1 MLMVFVLAHQVKA
14 DQMPASDTGEIF
26 LVTVVDTSPTSGSYW
41 RRIKELA
48 RQAMDCL
55 QPGDRLQLLS
65 ARPGQPVLHLNTVID
80 SPNAAADKALHGC
93 LTNIH
98 QAFFLSKADVTRA
111 VEMAFDEL
119 NKHSQDYL
127 CCLIVLSDGKLSDNQ
142 IKQVRRLATAYRSR
156 KWPFLFTAGKG
167 ANRHL
172 FIAGSEDELDVAIIG
187 DVNLPQWLA
196 QVRTFAAKLAEEK
209 AERPAKSARI
219 QPSESAN
226 EASGKQP
233 PETEPP
239 EKPPLP
245 SGKTTGLPH
254 IKEPNDIPG
263 ARSDADN
270 SRPGWY
276 IPAYPMRRDKQPHPP
291 VGADDLQQPK
301 EPKIPDKPKTKAK
314 SLFPVLKNRWPL
326 AVTTGGILAGA
337 VLLLLVMSLRKP
349 TADSEG
355 LDQESELVTDEE
367 ARLIALSNGERF
379 DLGEG
384 QSINNLI
391 IGTNPGSPVPIV
403 DDEVEDEHF
412 KISNRRGRFKIKN
425 LSTKV
430 LMVNGI
436 TLVKGQKHELLI
448 PATIEV
454 TKNVK
459 ISLFREFPEIEQ
471 KNQEIEGG
479 QL

>member
-1 MLMVFVLAHQVKA
+1 
-14 DQMPASDTGEIF
+14 
-26 LVTVVDTSPTSGSYW
+26 
-41 RRIKELA
+41 
-48 RQAMDCL
+48 
-55 QPGDRLQLLS
+55 
-65 ARPGQPVLHLNTVID
+65 
-80 SPNAAADKALHGC
+80 
-93 LTNIH
+93 
-98 QAFFLSKADVTRA
+98 
-111 VEMAFDEL
+111 
-119 NKHSQDYL
+119 
-127 CCLIVLSDGKLSDNQ
+127 
-142 IKQVRRLATAYRSR
+142 
-156 KWPFLFTAGKG
+156 
-167 ANRHL
+167 
-172 FIAGSEDELDVAIIG
+172 
-187 DVNLPQWLA
+187 
-196 QVRTFAAKLAEEK
+196 
-209 AERPAKSARI
+209 
-219 QPSESAN
+219 
-226 EASGKQP
+226 
-233 PETEPP
+233 
-239 EKPPLP
+239 
-245 SGKTTGLPH
+245 
-254 IKEPNDIPG
+254 
-263 ARSDADN
+263 
-270 SRPGWY
+270 
-276 IPAYPMRRDKQPHPP
+276 
-291 VGADDLQQPK
+291 
-301 EPKIPDKPKTKAK
+301 
-314 SLFPVLKNRWPL
+314 
-326 AVTTGGILAGA
+326 
-337 VLLLLVMSLRKP
+337 MSLRKP